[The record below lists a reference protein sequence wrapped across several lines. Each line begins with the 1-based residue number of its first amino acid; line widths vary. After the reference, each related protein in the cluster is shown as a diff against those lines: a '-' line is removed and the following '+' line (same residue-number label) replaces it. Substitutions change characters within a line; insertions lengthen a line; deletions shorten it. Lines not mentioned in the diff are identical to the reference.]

1 MCVCVCVDSLAYI
14 GSRKAAREGSKT
26 HATHLPLPHSHLR
39 LSLFSSQT
47 ANGRRVKSIVS
58 DRPAVCPR
66 TRETRLA
73 AAKRASETANDNYS
87 LNFSTDSVREI
98 PNQPNQ
104 TFATLECQAKLPPF
118 SLSLRRN
125 RVNYAEN
132 GFPPFQ
138 PPKKVSGCS
147 LLLATL
153 ARSHPDTADNHTR
166 RRWLRVQGEAKTKTR
181 NN

>member
-1 MCVCVCVDSLAYI
+1 MQEARERRADVSDGGGSDETRARAVRKTCAHMDGPSVDGVRVFAGALCACACVCVDSLAYI

-47 ANGRRVKSIVS
+47 GNGRRVKSIVS

-104 TFATLECQAKLPPF
+104 SWRHSNVKSSYRR
-118 SLSLRRN
+118 SLS
-125 RVNYAEN
+125 
-132 GFPPFQ
+132 PP
-138 PPKKVSGCS
+138 
-147 LLLATL
+147 
-153 ARSHPDTADNHTR
+153 
-166 RRWLRVQGEAKTKTR
+166 
-181 NN
+181 